1 MRIPSGRGSILLLR
15 SLLPLL
21 LVLAVL
27 VPSASTQV
35 TPEREA
41 AYQRY
46 LDFGSLIEGG
56 RITPNWMP
64 DGNSFWYAEGGPQH
78 TVIHR
83 VDPNTGTVDELFD
96 TPRLRAVLTEALGH
110 EPAGLGVPFR
120 QLSFAGYSSVQF
132 TVEGQTFVLN
142 LDTYAV
148 ERRRAPSSLSLVSY
162 LVSETERMTPKTF
175 VREVFQGLGPRPY
188 PERLS
193 PDGQW
198 FVGLDN
204 HNLTLRATVDGRV
217 VPLTDDGNEFEQ
229 WDVETTLWNPWSPG
243 SQRLV
248 VARIDSRGMPR
259 IPTIKWLKP
268 LEEAEFIPTMLA
280 GGELY
285 DTRLHILDL
294 HTRTPMPVEQDTTAD
309 YYYRVLTW
317 LPDGSE
323 VVFARYSRVMDR
335 VDIQAA
341 DAATGAVRTLA
352 TEVSATF
359 VTHHHDAVWG
369 SRTGFRLLPDASGFI
384 LVSERDGW
392 RHLYLYDMDGNLVR
406 RLTEGDFP
414 VEGVVSVD
422 QENEWVYFTA
432 QTDPDRPYDL
442 HLNRVTLEGSGRT
455 QLTEGKGRHTV
466 AMAPSHGHFVD
477 TYSSVDT
484 PPRSVLRRADGELVL
499 TLSEADISRLEEVGW
514 TPPREIVVK
523 AADGQTDMWVTMY
536 LPHDFNP
543 ARRYPVVEYIYGGP
557 QTTTRPMDFG
567 GDPFGLGSDFAR
579 MANFNRALANMGFIV
594 VILDARG
601 TPGRSKA
608 FHDVIVK
615 NWGRPVVADHAAAI
629 RQLIDRFDFLDGDRV
644 GIMGASWGGYYS
656 TRAIL
661 EEPDLYKVSISEVPG
676 YDMYAFHLYE
686 PYLGMPQQNRD
697 HYEAANVF
705 RMAPNL
711 KGQLLLIG
719 GINDT
724 GTQADLFQMSETLVR
739 AGIQHDMM
747 VYANTGHGAL
757 GQTGEYNFELKK
769 DYFVKYLVDRSH
781 PGSRLLRP

>member
-27 VPSASTQV
+27 VPPASTQV

-56 RITPNWMP
+56 RVAPNWMP

-120 QLSFAGYSSVQF
+120 QLAFAGTSSVQF

-148 ERRRAPSSLSLVSY
+148 QRLRPPSSLSLVSY
-162 LVSETERMTPKTF
+162 LVSETERATPKTF

-204 HNLTLRATVDGRV
+204 HNLTLRATVDGRI

-294 HTRTPMPVEQDTTAD
+294 HTRTPMPVQQDTTAD

-442 HLNRVTLEGSGRT
+442 HLNRVTLDGTGRT

-466 AMAPSHGHFVD
+466 SMAPSHGHFVD

-499 TLSEADISRLEEVGW
+499 ALSEADISRLEEVGW
-514 TPPREIVVK
+514 APPREVVVK
-523 AADGQTDMWVTMY
+523 AADGQTDLWATMY
-536 LPHDFNP
+536 FPYDFNP

-557 QTTTRPMDFG
+557 QTTIRPMDFG

-615 NWGRPVVADHAAAI
+615 NWGKPVVADHAAAI
-629 RQLIDRFDFLDGDRV
+629 RQLIERFDFLDGDRV

-656 TRAIL
+656 TRSIL
-661 EEPDLYKVSISEVPG
+661 EEPGVYKVGISEVPG

-705 RMAPNL
+705 RMAPTL
-711 KGQLLLIG
+711 KGRLLLIG

-739 AGIQHDMM
+739 ARIQHDMM

-769 DYFVKYLVDRSH
+769 DYFVKHLLTAPV
-781 PGSRLLRP
+781 PGVEN

>member
-1 MRIPSGRGSILLLR
+1 MILFWR
-15 SLLPLL
+15 PLVPAL
-21 LVLAVL
+21 LVLAVS
-27 VPSASTQV
+27 VPPASTQV

-41 AYQRY
+41 AYQRH

-56 RITPNWMP
+56 RINPNWMP
-64 DGNSFWYAEGGPQH
+64 GGNSFWYAEGGPQH

-83 VDPNTGTVDELFD
+83 VDPIAGTVEELFD
-96 TPRLRAVLTEALGH
+96 TPRLRAALTEALGH

-120 QLSFAGYSSVQF
+120 QLSFAGDSSVQF
-132 TVEGQTFVLN
+132 TVEGQTFVLD

-148 ERRRAPSSLSLVSY
+148 ERQRQPSSLALVSY
-162 LVSETERMTPKTF
+162 LVSETERATPKTF

-229 WDVETTLWNPWSPG
+229 WDVETTLWNPWSPD

-248 VARIDSRGMPR
+248 VARIDSRGLPR

-285 DTRLHILDL
+285 ETRLHILDL
-294 HTRTPMPVEQDTTAD
+294 HTRTPMPVQQDTTAD

-323 VVFARYSRVMDR
+323 VVFARYNRVMNR

-352 TEVSATF
+352 TETSETF
-359 VTHHHDAVWG
+359 VTHHHDSVWG
-369 SRTGFRLLPDASGFI
+369 SRTGFWLLPDASGFI
-384 LVSERDGW
+384 LASERDGW
-392 RHLYLYDMDGNLVR
+392 RHLYLYDLDGDPIR

-414 VEGVVSVD
+414 VESVVSVD
-422 QENEWVYFTA
+422 QENGWVYFTA
-432 QTDPDRPYDL
+432 QTDPERPYDL
-442 HLNRVTLEGSGRT
+442 HLNRVTLDGTDWS

-466 AMAPSHGHFVD
+466 AMAPSQDYFVD

-484 PPRSVLRRADGELVL
+484 PPRTVLRRAGGELVR
-499 TLSEADISRLEEVGW
+499 TLSEANISRLQQVGW

-523 AADGQTDMWVTMY
+523 AADGQTDLWVTMY
-536 LPHDFNP
+536 LPHDFDP

-557 QTTTRPMDFG
+557 QTTIRPMDFG
-567 GDPFGLGSDFAR
+567 GDPFGLGSDFSR
-579 MANFNRALANMGFIV
+579 MANFNRALANMGFVV

-601 TPGRSKA
+601 APGRSKA

-615 NWGRPVVADHAAAI
+615 NWGKPVVADHAAAI

-644 GIMGASWGGYYS
+644 GIMGAS
-656 TRAIL
+656 
-661 EEPDLYKVSISEVPG
+661 
-676 YDMYAFHLYE
+676 
-686 PYLGMPQQNRD
+686 LGRLLFDACHPRGTGPLQ
-697 HYEAANVF
+697 
-705 RMAPNL
+705 
-711 KGQLLLIG
+711 GQH
-719 GINDT
+719 
-724 GTQADLFQMSETLVR
+724 QR
-739 AGIQHDMM
+739 
-747 VYANTGHGAL
+747 
-757 GQTGEYNFELKK
+757 
-769 DYFVKYLVDRSH
+769 
-781 PGSRLLRP
+781 GSRLRHVRLPPLRAVSRDAAAEPGPLRGGKCVSDGPHLEGEASADRRHQRHRHAGGPVPDVGDAGAGGDPA

>member
-1 MRIPSGRGSILLLR
+1 MIHFRHP
-15 SLLPLL
+15 
-21 LVLAVL
+21 L
-27 VPSASTQV
+27 VPALLMLAFFVPPASSQV
-35 TPEREA
+35 APEREA
-41 AYQRY
+41 AYQRH

-56 RITPNWMP
+56 SITPNWMP

-83 VDPNTGTVDELFD
+83 VDPTAGTVEELFD
-96 TPRLRAVLTEALGH
+96 APRLRAALTDALGH

-120 QLSFAGYSSVQF
+120 QLSFAGDSSVQF

-162 LVSETERMTPKTF
+162 LVSETERATPKTF

-217 VPLTDDGNEFEQ
+217 VPLTDDGDEFEQ
-229 WDVETTLWNPWSPG
+229 WDVETTLWNPWSPD

-294 HTRTPMPVEQDTTAD
+294 HTRTPMPVQQDTTAD
-309 YYYRVLTW
+309 HYYRVLTW

-323 VVFARYSRVMDR
+323 VVFARYNRVMSR

-352 TEVSATF
+352 TETSETF
-359 VTHHHDAVWG
+359 VTHHHDTVWG
-369 SRTGFRLLPDASGFI
+369 SRTGFWLLPDASGFI

-392 RHLYLYDMDGNLVR
+392 RHLYLYDLDGNLIR
-406 RLTEGDFP
+406 RLTDGDFP
-414 VEGVVSVD
+414 VESVVSVD
-422 QENEWVYFTA
+422 QENGWVYFTA
-432 QTDPDRPYDL
+432 QTDPERPYDL
-442 HLNRVTLEGSGRT
+442 HLNRVTLDGTDWS

-466 AMAPSHGHFVD
+466 AMAPSHGYFVD

-484 PPRSVLRRADGELVL
+484 PPRSVLRRADGELVR
-499 TLSEADISRLEEVGW
+499 TLGEADISRLREAGW
-514 TPPREIVVK
+514 TPPREVVVK
-523 AADGQTDMWVTMY
+523 AADGQTDLWVTMY
-536 LPHDFNP
+536 LPHDFDP

-567 GDPFGLGSDFAR
+567 GDPFGLGSDFSR
-579 MANFNRALANMGFIV
+579 MANFNRALANMGFVV

-615 NWGRPVVADHAAAI
+615 NWGKPVVADHAAAI

-697 HYEAANVF
+697 HYEAGNVF

-747 VYANTGHGAL
+747 IYANTGHGAL

-769 DYFVKYLVDRSH
+769 DYFVKHLLTAPPPGVDH
-781 PGSRLLRP
+781 

>member
-1 MRIPSGRGSILLLR
+1 MRIPSDRGSILFWRRLV
-15 SLLPLL
+15 PTL
-21 LVLAVL
+21 LVLAVF
-27 VPSASTQV
+27 VSPASTQIA
-35 TPEREA
+35 PEREA

-56 RITPNWMP
+56 RITPGWMP

-83 VDPNTGTVDELFD
+83 VDPTAGTVEELFD
-96 TPRLRAVLTEALGH
+96 TPRLRAALTEALGH

-120 QLSFAGYSSVQF
+120 QLSFAGDSSVLF
-132 TVEGQTFVLN
+132 TVEGQTFVLD

-148 ERRRAPSSLSLVSY
+148 ERQRPPSSLSLVSY
-162 LVSETERMTPKTF
+162 LVSETERATPKTF

-217 VPLTDDGNEFEQ
+217 VPITDDGDEFQQ
-229 WDVETTLWNPWSPG
+229 WDVETTLWSPWSPDA
-243 SQRLV
+243 QRLV
-248 VARIDSRGMPR
+248 VARIDSRDMPR

-280 GGELY
+280 GGKLY
-285 DTRLHILDL
+285 QTRLHILDL
-294 HTRTPMPVEQDTTAD
+294 QTRTPMPVQHDTTEE

-323 VVFARYSRVMDR
+323 VVFARYNRVMNR

-341 DAATGAVRTLA
+341 DAKTGAVRTLA
-352 TEVSATF
+352 TETSETF
-359 VTHHHDAVWG
+359 VTHHHDTVWG
-369 SRTGFRLLPDASGFI
+369 SRTGFWLLPDASGFV
-384 LVSERDGW
+384 LASERDGW
-392 RHLYLYDMDGNLVR
+392 RHLYLYDLDGNLIR
-406 RLTEGDFP
+406 RLTDGGFP
-414 VEGVVSVD
+414 VEAVVGVD
-422 QENEWVYFTA
+422 QESGWVYFTA
-432 QTDPDRPYDL
+432 QTDPERPYDL
-442 HLNRVTLEGSGRT
+442 HLNRVTLEGTDRS

-466 AMAPSHGHFVD
+466 AMAPSHGYFVD
-477 TYSSVDT
+477 TYSTVDT
-484 PPRSVLRRADGELVL
+484 PPRSVLRRADGELVR
-499 TLSEADISRLEEVGW
+499 TLSEANISRLREVGW
-514 TPPREIVVK
+514 TPPREVVVK
-523 AADGQTDMWVTMY
+523 AADGQTDLWVTMY
-536 LPHDFNP
+536 FPHDFDP
-543 ARRYPVVEYIYGGP
+543 ARRFPVVEYIYGGP

-567 GDPFGLGSDFAR
+567 GDQFGLGGDFAR
-579 MANFNRALANMGFIV
+579 MANFNRALANMGFVV

-608 FHDVIVK
+608 FHDVIYK
-615 NWGRPVVADHAAAI
+615 NWGKPVVADHAAAI
-629 RQLIDRFDFLDGDRV
+629 RQLIERFDFLDGDRV

-661 EEPDLYKVSISEVPG
+661 EEPDLYRVSISEVPG

-686 PYLGMPQQNRD
+686 PYLGMPQQNRE
-697 HYEAANVF
+697 HYEAGNVF
-705 RMAPNL
+705 RMAPAL
-711 KGQLLLIG
+711 KGRLLLIG

-724 GTQADLFQMSETLVR
+724 ATQADLFQMSETLVR

-757 GQTGEYNFELKK
+757 GRTGEYNFELKK
-769 DYFVKYLVDRSH
+769 DYFVKYLLTAPVPGVDQ
-781 PGSRLLRP
+781 

>member
-27 VPSASTQV
+27 LPRASAQV
-35 TPEREA
+35 APEREA
-41 AYQRY
+41 AYQRH

-56 RITPNWMP
+56 SITPNWMP
-64 DGNSFWYAEGGPQH
+64 DGNSFWYAEGGPQN

-83 VDPNTGTVDELFD
+83 VDPGTGSVDELFD

-120 QLSFAGYSSVQF
+120 QLSFAGDSSVQF
-132 TVEGQTFVLN
+132 TVAGQTFVLN

-162 LVSETERMTPKTF
+162 LVSETERATPKTF

-204 HNLTLRATVDGRV
+204 HNLMLRATVDGRV

-229 WDVETTLWNPWSPG
+229 WDVETTLWNPWSPDA
-243 SQRLV
+243 QRLV

-323 VVFARYSRVMDR
+323 VVFARYNRVMNR
-335 VDIQAA
+335 VDVQAA

-352 TEVSATF
+352 TETSETF
-359 VTHHHDAVWG
+359 VTHHHDTVWG
-369 SRTGFRLLPDASGFI
+369 ARTGFWLLPDASGFI

-392 RHLYLYDMDGNLVR
+392 RHLYLYDLDGNVVR

-414 VEGVVSVD
+414 VESVVSVD
-422 QENEWVYFTA
+422 QENGWVYFTA
-432 QTDPDRPYDL
+432 QTDPERPYDL
-442 HLNRVTLEGSGRT
+442 HLNRVTLDGTDWS

-466 AMAPSHGHFVD
+466 AMAPSHGYFVD

-484 PPRSVLRRADGELVL
+484 PPRTVLRRADGELVR
-499 TLSEADISRLEEVGW
+499 TLGEADIGRLREAGW
-514 TPPREIVVK
+514 TPPREVVVK
-523 AADGQTDMWVTMY
+523 AADGQTDLWVTMY
-536 LPHDFNP
+536 LPHDFDP
-543 ARRYPVVEYIYGGP
+543 ARSYPVVEYIYGGP

-567 GDPFGLGSDFAR
+567 GDPFGLGSDFSR
-579 MANFNRALANMGFIV
+579 MANFNRALANMGFVV

-615 NWGRPVVADHAAAI
+615 NWGKPVVADHAAAI

-697 HYEAANVF
+697 HYEAGNVF

-711 KGQLLLIG
+711 KGKLLLIG

-724 GTQADLFQMSETLVR
+724 ATQADLFQMSETLVR

-769 DYFVKYLVDRSH
+769 DYFVKHLLTVPVPGVDH
-781 PGSRLLRP
+781 

>member
-1 MRIPSGRGSILLLR
+1 MMQSRRPLIPALLLFV
-15 SLLPLL
+15 
-21 LVLAVL
+21 VLAPPVW
-27 VPSASTQV
+27 SQV
-35 TPEREA
+35 GPEHEA

-56 RITPNWMP
+56 RVTPNWMP
-64 DGNSFWYAEGGPQH
+64 DGNSFWYAEGGPQS

-83 VDPNTGTVDELFD
+83 VDPATGVVEELFD
-96 TPRLRAVLTEALGH
+96 TPRLRTVLTGELGH

-120 QLSFAGYSSVQF
+120 QLAFVGPSSVQF
-132 TVEGQTFVLN
+132 TVEGQTFVLD
-142 LDTYAV
+142 LVTYAI
-148 ERRRAPSSLSLVSY
+148 EKQRAPSSLGLVSY
-162 LVSETERMTPKTF
+162 LVSEADRVTPRTF

-193 PDGQW
+193 LDGKW

-229 WDVETTLWNPWSPG
+229 WDVETTLWNPWSPD

-248 VARIDSRGMPR
+248 VARIGSHGMPR

-280 GGELY
+280 GGELH

-294 HTRTPMPVEQDTTAD
+294 HTRTPLPVEQDTTED

-323 VVFARYSRVMDR
+323 VVFARYSRLMDR

-341 DAATGAVRTLA
+341 DALTGAVRTLA
-352 TEVSATF
+352 TDVSETF
-359 VTHHHDAVWG
+359 VTHHHDSVWG
-369 SRTGFRLLPDASGFI
+369 SRTGFSLLPDASGFI

-392 RHLYLYDMDGNLVR
+392 RHLYLYDLDGNVVR

-414 VEGVVSVD
+414 VEAVVGVD
-422 QENEWVYFTA
+422 QEGGWVYFTA
-432 QTDPDRPYDL
+432 QTDPERPYDL
-442 HLNRVTLEGSGRT
+442 HLNRVTLDGADRT
-455 QLTEGKGRHTV
+455 QLTEGRGRHTV
-466 AMAPSHGHFVD
+466 AMAPSQHYFVD

-499 TLSEADISRLEEVGW
+499 TLSEADIGRLEAVGW
-514 TPPREIVVK
+514 TPPREVVVK
-523 AADGQTDMWVTMY
+523 AADGETDLWVTMY
-536 LPHDFNP
+536 LPHDFDS

-567 GDPFGLGSDFAR
+567 GEQFPGLGSDFAR
-579 MANFNRALANMGFIV
+579 IGNFNRALANMGFVV

-608 FHDVIVK
+608 LHDVIVR
-615 NWGRPVVADHAAAI
+615 NWGKPVIDDHAAAI

-644 GIMGASWGGYYS
+644 AIMGASWGGYYS

-661 EEPDLYKVSISEVPG
+661 QEPDLYNVCISEVPG

-686 PYLGMPQQNRD
+686 PYLGMPQENHE

-705 RMAPNL
+705 RMAPGL
-711 KGQLLLIG
+711 KGKLLLTG

-747 VYANTGHGAL
+747 VYANTGHGAF
-757 GQTGEYNFELKK
+757 GQTGEYNMELKK
-769 DYFVKYLVDRSH
+769 NYLVRHLLHARVSGVDR
-781 PGSRLLRP
+781 

>member
-1 MRIPSGRGSILLLR
+1 MIRSWRPLIPALLL
-15 SLLPLL
+15 
-21 LVLAVL
+21 LAGA
-27 VPSASTQV
+27 VPPASPQV
-35 TPEREA
+35 GPEREA

-56 RITPNWMP
+56 RVTPNWMP

-78 TVIHR
+78 TFIHR
-83 VDPNTGTVDELFD
+83 VDPTTGVVEELFD

-120 QLSFAGYSSVQF
+120 QLAFVGPSSVQF
-132 TVEGQTFVLN
+132 TVEGQTFVLD

-148 ERRRAPSSLSLVSY
+148 EKQRTPSSLGLVSY
-162 LVSETERMTPKTF
+162 LVSEADRVTPRTF

-217 VPLTDDGNEFEQ
+217 VSITGDGNGFEQ
-229 WDVETTLWNPWSPG
+229 WDVETTLWNPWSPD

-248 VARIDSRGMPR
+248 VARINSHGMPR

-294 HTRTPMPVEQDTTAD
+294 HTRTPMPVQQDTTAD
-309 YYYRVLTW
+309 HYYRVLTW

-323 VVFARYSRVMDR
+323 VVFARYSRMMDR

-341 DAATGAVRTLA
+341 DALTGAVRTLA
-352 TEVSATF
+352 TETSETF
-359 VTHHHDAVWG
+359 VTHHHDSVWG
-369 SRTGFRLLPDASGFI
+369 SRTGFSLLPDASGFI

-392 RHLYLYDMDGNLVR
+392 RHLYLYDMAGSLVG
-406 RLTEGDFP
+406 RLTGGDFP
-414 VEGVVSVD
+414 VEAVVGVD
-422 QENEWVYFTA
+422 QDNGWVYFTA
-432 QTDPDRPYDL
+432 HTDPERPYDL
-442 HLNRVTLEGSGRT
+442 HLNRVTLDGADRT

-466 AMAPSHGHFVD
+466 VMAPSQDYFVD
-477 TYSSVDT
+477 TYSAVDT

-499 TLSEADISRLEEVGW
+499 TLSEADIGRLEEVGW
-514 TPPREIVVK
+514 TPPREVVVK
-523 AADGQTDMWVTMY
+523 AADGETDLWVTMY
-536 LPHDFNP
+536 LPHDFDP
-543 ARRYPVVEYIYGGP
+543 SRRYPVVEYIYGGP
-557 QTTTRPMDFG
+557 QTSTRPMHFG
-567 GDPFGLGSDFAR
+567 GEQFPGLGSDFAR
-579 MANFNRALANMGFIV
+579 IGNFNRALANLGFVV
-594 VILDARG
+594 VILDGRG

-608 FHDVIVK
+608 FHDVIVR
-615 NWGRPVVADHAAAI
+615 NWGKPVIDDHAAAI

-644 GIMGASWGGYYS
+644 AIMGASWGGYYS

-661 EEPDLYKVSISEVPG
+661 QEPDLYKVCISEVPG

-686 PYLGMPQQNRD
+686 PYLGMPQENHQ

-705 RMAPNL
+705 RMAPGL
-711 KGQLLLIG
+711 KGQLLLTG

-724 GTQADLFQMSETLVR
+724 GTQADLFRMSETLVR

-747 VYANTGHGAL
+747 VYANTGHGAF
-757 GQTGEYNFELKK
+757 GQTGEYNMELKK
-769 DYFVKYLVDRSH
+769 NYLVKHLLNAPVPGVDR
-781 PGSRLLRP
+781 

>member
-1 MRIPSGRGSILLLR
+1 MILFR
-15 SLLPLL
+15 HP
-21 LVLAVL
+21 L
-27 VPSASTQV
+27 VPALLMLAFFVPPASSQV
-35 TPEREA
+35 APEREA
-41 AYQRY
+41 AYQRH

-56 RITPNWMP
+56 SITPNWMP

-83 VDPNTGTVDELFD
+83 VDPTTGTVGELFD
-96 TPRLRAVLTEALGH
+96 TPRLRAALTEALGH

-120 QLSFAGYSSVQF
+120 QLSFAGDSSVQF

-162 LVSETERMTPKTF
+162 LVSETERATPKTF

-217 VPLTDDGNEFEQ
+217 VPLTDDGDEFEQ
-229 WDVETTLWNPWSPG
+229 WDVETTLWNPWSPD
-243 SQRLV
+243 SQHLV

-294 HTRTPMPVEQDTTAD
+294 HTRTPMPVQQDTTAD

-323 VVFARYSRVMDR
+323 VVFARYNRVMSR

-352 TEVSATF
+352 TETSETF
-359 VTHHHDAVWG
+359 VTHHHDTVWG
-369 SRTGFRLLPDASGFI
+369 SRTGFWLLPDASGFI
-384 LVSERDGW
+384 LASERDGW
-392 RHLYLYDMDGNLVR
+392 RHLYLYDLDGDPIR

-414 VEGVVSVD
+414 VESVVSVD
-422 QENEWVYFTA
+422 QENGWVYFTA
-432 QTDPDRPYDL
+432 QTDPERPYDL
-442 HLNRVTLEGSGRT
+442 HLNRVTLDGTDWS

-466 AMAPSHGHFVD
+466 AMAPSHGYFVD

-484 PPRSVLRRADGELVL
+484 PPRTVLRRADGDLVR
-499 TLSEADISRLEEVGW
+499 TLGEADISRLREVGW
-514 TPPREIVVK
+514 TPPREVVVK
-523 AADGQTDMWVTMY
+523 AADGETDLWVTMY
-536 LPHDFNP
+536 FPYDFNP

-567 GDPFGLGSDFAR
+567 GDPFGLGSDFSR
-579 MANFNRALANMGFIV
+579 MANFNRALANMGFVV

-615 NWGRPVVADHAAAI
+615 NWGKPVVADHAAAI

-697 HYEAANVF
+697 HYEAGNVF

-711 KGQLLLIG
+711 KGKLLLIG

-724 GTQADLFQMSETLVR
+724 ATQADLFQMSETLVR

-747 VYANTGHGAL
+747 IYANTGHGAL

-769 DYFVKYLVDRSH
+769 DYFVKHLLTAPPPGVDH
-781 PGSRLLRP
+781 

>member
-1 MRIPSGRGSILLLR
+1 MILYSR
-15 SLLPLL
+15 R
-21 LVLAVL
+21 L
-27 VPSASTQV
+27 VPSLLFLAALVPPVSAQV
-35 TPEREA
+35 SPDQEA
-41 AYQRY
+41 AYERY
-46 LDFGSLIEGG
+46 LDFSTLIEGG
-56 RITPNWMP
+56 RVTPNWMP

-83 VDPNTGTVDELFD
+83 VDPAAGAVEELFD
-96 TPRLRAVLTEALGH
+96 TPRLRAALTEALGD

-120 QLSFAGYSSVQF
+120 ELAFVGPSSVQF
-132 TVEGQTFVLN
+132 MVEGQTFLLD
-142 LDTYAV
+142 LDTYAI
-148 ERRRAPSSLSLVSY
+148 ERQRTPSSLGLVSY
-162 LVSETERMTPKTF
+162 LVSEAGRVTPRTF
-175 VREVFQGLGPRPY
+175 IREVFQGLGPRPF
-188 PERLS
+188 PESLS

-217 VPLTDDGNEFEQ
+217 VPITADGNEFEQ
-229 WDVETTLWNPWSPG
+229 WDVETTLWNPWSPD

-248 VARIDSRGMPR
+248 VARISSHGMPR

-280 GGELY
+280 GGQLY

-341 DAATGAVRTLA
+341 DALTGAMRTLA
-352 TEVSATF
+352 TDVSETF
-359 VTHHHDAVWG
+359 VTHHHDSVWG
-369 SRTGFRLLPDASGFI
+369 SRTGFSLLPDASGFI

-392 RHLYLYDMDGNLVR
+392 RHLYLYDLDGNLVR

-414 VEGVVSVD
+414 VEAVVGVD
-422 QENEWVYFTA
+422 QQGGWVYFTA
-432 QTDPDRPYDL
+432 QTDPERPYDL
-442 HLNRVTLEGSGRT
+442 HLNRVTLDGTDRT
-455 QLTEGKGRHTV
+455 QLTEGKGRHNV
-466 AMAPSHGHFVD
+466 AMAPSHAYFVD

-499 TLSEADISRLEEVGW
+499 TLSEADVGRLEEVGW
-514 TPPREIVVK
+514 TPPREVVVK
-523 AADGQTDMWVTMY
+523 AADGETDLWVTMY
-536 LPHDFNP
+536 LPYDFDP
-543 ARRYPVVEYIYGGP
+543 SRRYPVVEYIYGGP

-567 GDPFGLGSDFAR
+567 GEQFPGLGSDFAR
-579 MANFNRALANMGFIV
+579 IGNFNRALANLGFVV
-594 VILDARG
+594 VILDSRG

-608 FHDVIVK
+608 FHDVIVG
-615 NWGRPVVADHAAAI
+615 NWGKPVVDDHAAAI

-644 GIMGASWGGYYS
+644 AIMGASWGGYYS

-661 EEPDLYKVSISEVPG
+661 QEPDLYKVCISEVPG

-686 PYLGMPQQNRD
+686 PYLGMPQENHE

-705 RMAPNL
+705 RMAPGL
-711 KGQLLLIG
+711 KGRLLLTG

-747 VYANTGHGAL
+747 VYANTGHGAF
-757 GQTGEYNFELKK
+757 GQTGEYNMELKK
-769 DYFVKYLVDRSH
+769 NYLVEHLLGVLTPGVDR
-781 PGSRLLRP
+781 

>member
-1 MRIPSGRGSILLLR
+1 MILFRHPLVPALLM
-15 SLLPLL
+15 
-21 LVLAVL
+21 LAVF
-27 VPSASTQV
+27 VPPASSQV
-35 TPEREA
+35 APEREA
-41 AYQRY
+41 AYQRH

-56 RITPNWMP
+56 SITPNWMP

-83 VDPNTGTVDELFD
+83 VDPTAGTVEELFD
-96 TPRLRAVLTEALGH
+96 APRLRAALTDALGH

-120 QLSFAGYSSVQF
+120 QLSFAGDSSVQF

-162 LVSETERMTPKTF
+162 LVSETERATPKTF

-217 VPLTDDGNEFEQ
+217 VPLTDDGDEFEQ
-229 WDVETTLWNPWSPG
+229 WDVETTLWNPWSPD

-294 HTRTPMPVEQDTTAD
+294 HTRTPMPVQQDTTAD

-323 VVFARYSRVMDR
+323 VVFARYNRVMNR

-352 TEVSATF
+352 TETSETF
-359 VTHHHDAVWG
+359 VTHHHDTVWG
-369 SRTGFRLLPDASGFI
+369 SRTGFWLLPDASGFI

-392 RHLYLYDMDGNLVR
+392 RHLYLYDLDGNLIR
-406 RLTEGDFP
+406 RLTDGDFP
-414 VEGVVSVD
+414 VESVVSVD
-422 QENEWVYFTA
+422 QENGWVYFTA
-432 QTDPDRPYDL
+432 QTDPERPYDL
-442 HLNRVTLEGSGRT
+442 HLNRVTLDGTDWS

-466 AMAPSHGHFVD
+466 AMAPSHGYFVD

-484 PPRSVLRRADGELVL
+484 PPRTVLRRADGYLVR
-499 TLSEADISRLEEVGW
+499 TLGEADISRLREAGW
-514 TPPREIVVK
+514 TPPREVVVK
-523 AADGQTDMWVTMY
+523 AADGQTDLWVTMY
-536 LPHDFNP
+536 LPHDFDP

-567 GDPFGLGSDFAR
+567 GDPFGLGSDFSR
-579 MANFNRALANMGFIV
+579 MANFNRALANMGFVV

-615 NWGRPVVADHAAAI
+615 NWGKPVVADHAAAI

-697 HYEAANVF
+697 HYEAGNVF

-711 KGQLLLIG
+711 KGKLLLIG

-724 GTQADLFQMSETLVR
+724 ATQADLFQMSETLVR

-757 GQTGEYNFELKK
+757 GRTGEYNFELKK
-769 DYFVKYLVDRSH
+769 DYFVKHLLTAPVPGVDH
-781 PGSRLLRP
+781 

>member
-1 MRIPSGRGSILLLR
+1 MILFR
-15 SLLPLL
+15 HP
-21 LVLAVL
+21 L
-27 VPSASTQV
+27 VPALLMLAFFVPPASSQV
-35 TPEREA
+35 APEREA
-41 AYQRY
+41 AYQRH

-56 RITPNWMP
+56 SITPNWMP

-83 VDPNTGTVDELFD
+83 VDPIAGTVEELFD
-96 TPRLRAVLTEALGH
+96 TPRLRAALTEALGH

-120 QLSFAGYSSVQF
+120 QLSFAGDSSVQF
-132 TVEGQTFVLN
+132 TVAGQTFVLN

-162 LVSETERMTPKTF
+162 LVSETERATPKTF

-204 HNLTLRATVDGRV
+204 HNLMLRATVDGRV

-229 WDVETTLWNPWSPG
+229 WDVETTLWNPWSPDA
-243 SQRLV
+243 QRLV

-323 VVFARYSRVMDR
+323 VVFARYNRVMSR

-352 TEVSATF
+352 TETSETF
-359 VTHHHDAVWG
+359 VTHHHDTVWG
-369 SRTGFRLLPDASGFI
+369 SRTGFWLLPDASGFI
-384 LVSERDGW
+384 LASERDGW
-392 RHLYLYDMDGNLVR
+392 RHLYLYDLDGDPIR

-414 VEGVVSVD
+414 VESVVSVD
-422 QENEWVYFTA
+422 QENGWVYFTA
-432 QTDPDRPYDL
+432 QTDPERPYDL
-442 HLNRVTLEGSGRT
+442 HLNRVTLDGTDWS

-466 AMAPSHGHFVD
+466 AMAPSHGYFVD

-484 PPRSVLRRADGELVL
+484 PPRTVLRRADGDLVR
-499 TLSEADISRLEEVGW
+499 TLGEADISRLREVGW
-514 TPPREIVVK
+514 TPPREVVVK
-523 AADGQTDMWVTMY
+523 AADGETDLWVTMY
-536 LPHDFNP
+536 FPSDFNP

-557 QTTTRPMDFG
+557 QTTIRPMDFG
-567 GDPFGLGSDFAR
+567 GDPFGLGSDFSR
-579 MANFNRALANMGFIV
+579 MANFNRALANMGFVV

-615 NWGRPVVADHAAAI
+615 NWGKPVVADHATAI

-697 HYEAANVF
+697 LYEAANVF

-711 KGQLLLIG
+711 KRQLLLIG

-747 VYANTGHGAL
+747 IYANTGHGAL

-769 DYFVKYLVDRSH
+769 DYFVKHLLTVPVPGVDH
-781 PGSRLLRP
+781 

>member
-1 MRIPSGRGSILLLR
+1 MVRSSRPLIHALLL
-15 SLLPLL
+15 
-21 LVLAVL
+21 LAGA
-27 VPSASTQV
+27 VPPASAQV
-35 TPEREA
+35 APEREA

-56 RITPNWMP
+56 RVTPNWMP
-64 DGNSFWYAEGGPQH
+64 DGDSFWYAEGGPQN

-83 VDPNTGTVDELFD
+83 VDPTTGVVEELFD
-96 TPRLRAVLTEALGH
+96 TPRLRAALTEALGH

-120 QLSFAGYSSVQF
+120 QLAFAGPSSVQF
-132 TVEGQTFVLN
+132 TVEGQTFVLD

-148 ERRRAPSSLSLVSY
+148 ERQRTPSSLGLVSY
-162 LVSETERMTPKTF
+162 LVSEAERATPGTF

-193 PDGQW
+193 PDGKW

-217 VPLTDDGNEFEQ
+217 VPLTDDGDEFDQ
-229 WDVETTLWNPWSPG
+229 WDVETSLWNPWSPD

-248 VARIDSRGMPR
+248 VARISSHGMPR

-294 HTRTPMPVEQDTTAD
+294 HTRTPMPVAQDTTAD

-323 VVFARYSRVMDR
+323 VVFARYSRLMDR
-335 VDIQAA
+335 VDVQAA
-341 DAATGAVRTLA
+341 DALTGAVRTLA
-352 TEVSATF
+352 TEAYETF
-359 VTHHHDAVWG
+359 VTHHHDSVWG
-369 SRTGFRLLPDASGFI
+369 SRTGFWLLPDASGFI

-392 RHLYLYDMDGNLVR
+392 RHLYLYDLDGNPVR
-406 RLTEGDFP
+406 QLTQGEFP
-414 VEGVVSVD
+414 VEEVVGID
-422 QENEWVYFTA
+422 QENGWVYFTA
-432 QTDPDRPYDL
+432 QTDLERPYDL
-442 HLNRVTLEGSGRT
+442 HLNRVTLDGADRT

-466 AMAPSHGHFVD
+466 AMAPSYGYFVD

-484 PPRSVLRRADGELVL
+484 PPRSVLRRADGERVL
-499 TLSEADISRLEEVGW
+499 TLSEADIGRLEQVGW
-514 TPPREIVVK
+514 TPPREVVVK
-523 AADGQTDMWVTMY
+523 AADGETDLWVTMY
-536 LPHDFNP
+536 LPYDFDP
-543 ARRYPVVEYIYGGP
+543 SRRYPVVEYIYGGP
-557 QTTTRPMDFG
+557 QTTMRPMDFG
-567 GDPFGLGSDFAR
+567 GEQFPGLGSDLAR
-579 MANFNRALANMGFIV
+579 IGNFNRALANVGFV
-594 VILDARG
+594 VVVLDARG

-608 FHDVIVK
+608 FHDVIVG
-615 NWGRPVVADHAAAI
+615 NWGKPVIADHAAAI
-629 RQLIDRFDFLDGDRV
+629 RQLIDRHDFLDGDRV
-644 GIMGASWGGYYS
+644 AIMGGSWGGYYS

-661 EEPDLYKVSISEVPG
+661 QEPDLYKVCISEVPG

-686 PYLGMPQQNRD
+686 PYLGMPQENHER
-697 HYEAANVF
+697 YEAANVF
-705 RMAPNL
+705 RMAPGL
-711 KGQLLLIG
+711 KGKLLLTG

-724 GTQADLFQMSETLVR
+724 GTQADLFQMSEALVR

-747 VYANTGHGAL
+747 VYANTGHGVF
-757 GQTGEYNFELKK
+757 GQTGEYNMELKK
-769 DYFVKYLVDRSH
+769 NYLVRHLLNAPVPGVDR
-781 PGSRLLRP
+781 

>member
-1 MRIPSGRGSILLLR
+1 MILFR
-15 SLLPLL
+15 HP
-21 LVLAVL
+21 L
-27 VPSASTQV
+27 VPALLMLAFFVPPASSQV
-35 TPEREA
+35 APEREA
-41 AYQRY
+41 AYQRH

-56 RITPNWMP
+56 SITPNWMP

-83 VDPNTGTVDELFD
+83 VDPIAGTVEELFD
-96 TPRLRAVLTEALGH
+96 TPRLRAALTDALGH

-120 QLSFAGYSSVQF
+120 QLSFAGDSSVQF

-162 LVSETERMTPKTF
+162 LVSETERATPKTF

-217 VPLTDDGNEFEQ
+217 VPLTDDGDEFEQ
-229 WDVETTLWNPWSPG
+229 WDVETTLWNPWSPD

-294 HTRTPMPVEQDTTAD
+294 HTRTPMPVQQDTTAD

-323 VVFARYSRVMDR
+323 VVFARYNRVMSR

-352 TEVSATF
+352 TETSETF
-359 VTHHHDAVWG
+359 VTHHHDTVWG
-369 SRTGFRLLPDASGFI
+369 SRTGFWLLPDASGFI
-384 LVSERDGW
+384 LASERDGW
-392 RHLYLYDMDGNLVR
+392 RHLYLYDLDGDPIR

-414 VEGVVSVD
+414 VESVVSVD
-422 QENEWVYFTA
+422 QENGWVYFTA
-432 QTDPDRPYDL
+432 QTDPERPYDL
-442 HLNRVTLEGSGRT
+442 HLNRVTLDGTDWS

-466 AMAPSHGHFVD
+466 AMAPSHGYFVD

-484 PPRSVLRRADGELVL
+484 PPRTVLRRADGDLVR
-499 TLSEADISRLEEVGW
+499 TLGEADISRLREAGW
-514 TPPREIVVK
+514 TPPREVVVK
-523 AADGQTDMWVTMY
+523 AADGETDLWVTMY
-536 LPHDFNP
+536 FPYDFNP

-567 GDPFGLGSDFAR
+567 GDPFGLGSDFSR
-579 MANFNRALANMGFIV
+579 MANFNRALANMGFVV

-615 NWGRPVVADHAAAI
+615 NWGKPVVADHAAAI

-724 GTQADLFQMSETLVR
+724 ATQADLFQMSETLVR

-747 VYANTGHGAL
+747 IYANTGHGAL

-769 DYFVKYLVDRSH
+769 DYFVKHLLTAPPPGVDH
-781 PGSRLLRP
+781 

>member
-27 VPSASTQV
+27 VPRASAQV
-35 TPEREA
+35 APEQEA
-41 AYQRY
+41 AYQRH
-46 LDFGSLIEGG
+46 LDFGLLIEGG
-56 RITPNWMP
+56 SITPNWMP
-64 DGNSFWYAEGGPQH
+64 DGNSFWYAEGGPQN

-83 VDPNTGTVDELFD
+83 VDPTTGTVEELFD
-96 TPRLRAVLTEALGH
+96 TPRLRVVLTEALGH

-120 QLSFAGYSSVQF
+120 QLSFTGPSSVQF
-132 TVEGQTFVLN
+132 TVEGQTFVLD
-142 LDTYAV
+142 LDAYAV
-148 ERRRAPSSLSLVSY
+148 ERRRQPSSLSLVSY
-162 LVSETERMTPKTF
+162 LVSETERATPKTY
-175 VREVFQGLGPRPY
+175 VREIFQGLGPRPF

-217 VPLTDDGNEFEQ
+217 VPLTDDADEFQQ
-229 WDVETTLWNPWSPG
+229 WDVETTLWNPWSPD

-294 HTRTPMPVEQDTTAD
+294 HTRTPMPVQQDTTED

-323 VVFARYSRVMDR
+323 VVFARYNRVMNR

-352 TEVSATF
+352 TETSATF
-359 VTHHHDAVWG
+359 VTHHHDTVWG

-392 RHLYLYDMDGNLVR
+392 RHLYLYDLDGNVVR
-406 RLTEGDFP
+406 RLTNGDFP
-414 VEGVVSVD
+414 VESVVSVD
-422 QENEWVYFTA
+422 QENGWVYFTA
-432 QTDPDRPYDL
+432 QTDPERPYDL
-442 HLNRVTLEGSGRT
+442 HLNRVTLDGTDWS

-466 AMAPSHGHFVD
+466 AMAPSHGYFVD

-484 PPRSVLRRADGELVL
+484 PPRSVLRRADGELVR
-499 TLSEADISRLEEVGW
+499 TLSEADISRLREVGW
-514 TPPREIVVK
+514 TPPREVVVK
-523 AADGQTDMWVTMY
+523 AADGQTDLWVTMY
-536 LPHDFNP
+536 LPHDFDP

-557 QTTTRPMDFG
+557 QTTIRPMDFG
-567 GDPFGLGSDFAR
+567 GDPFGLGSDFSR
-579 MANFNRALANMGFIV
+579 MANFNRALANMGFVV

-615 NWGRPVVADHAAAI
+615 NWGKPVVADHAAAI

-705 RMAPNL
+705 RMSPNL
-711 KGQLLLIG
+711 KGKLLLIG

-724 GTQADLFQMSETLVR
+724 ATQADLFQMSETLVR
-739 AGIQHDMM
+739 AGIRHDMM

-769 DYFVKYLVDRSH
+769 NYFVKHLLTVPVPGVDH
-781 PGSRLLRP
+781 

>member
-1 MRIPSGRGSILLLR
+1 MILYSRPLAPALLM
-15 SLLPLL
+15 
-21 LVLAVL
+21 LAVF
-27 VPSASTQV
+27 VSPASTQV
-35 TPEREA
+35 TPEQEA
-41 AYQRY
+41 AYQRH

-56 RITPNWMP
+56 SITPNWMP

-83 VDPNTGTVDELFD
+83 VDPTAGTVEELFD
-96 TPRLRAVLTEALGH
+96 TPRLRAALTEALGH

-120 QLSFAGYSSVQF
+120 QLSFVGGSSVLF
-132 TVEGQTFVLN
+132 TVEGQTVVLD

-148 ERRRAPSSLSLVSY
+148 ERQRQPSSLSLVSY
-162 LVSETERMTPKTF
+162 LVSETERVTPKTF
-175 VREVFQGLGPRPY
+175 VREVFLGLGPRPY

-198 FVGLDN
+198 FVGLDK

-229 WDVETTLWNPWSPG
+229 WDVETTLWNPWSPD

-294 HTRTPMPVEQDTTAD
+294 HTRTPMPVQQDTTAD

-323 VVFARYSRVMDR
+323 VVFARYNRVMNR

-341 DAATGAVRTLA
+341 DAATGAVKTLA
-352 TEVSATF
+352 TETSETF
-359 VTHHHDAVWG
+359 VTHHHDSVWG
-369 SRTGFRLLPDASGFI
+369 ARTGFWLLPDASGFI

-392 RHLYLYDMDGNLVR
+392 RHLYLYDLDGDLIR
-406 RLTEGDFP
+406 RLTDGDFP
-414 VEGVVSVD
+414 VEAVVGVD
-422 QENEWVYFTA
+422 QENGWVYFTA
-432 QTDPDRPYDL
+432 QTDPERPYDL
-442 HLNRVTLEGSGRT
+442 HLSRVTLDGTDWS
-455 QLTEGKGRHTV
+455 QLTEGKGRHAV
-466 AMAPSHGHFVD
+466 AMAPSHEYFVD
-477 TYSSVDT
+477 TYSTVDT
-484 PPRSVLRRADGELVL
+484 PPHSVLRRADGELVL
-499 TLSEADISRLEEVGW
+499 TLSEADISRLEEAGW
-514 TPPREIVVK
+514 TPPREVVVK
-523 AADGQTDMWVTMY
+523 AADGQTDLWVTMY
-536 LPHDFNP
+536 LPHDFDP

-557 QTTTRPMDFG
+557 QTTVRPMDFG
-567 GDPFGLGSDFAR
+567 GDPFGLGGEFSR
-579 MANFNRALANMGFIV
+579 MANFNRALANMGFVV

-608 FHDVIVK
+608 FHDVIYR
-615 NWGRPVVADHAAAI
+615 NWGSPVVADHAAAI
-629 RQLIDRFDFLDGDRV
+629 RQLIERFDFLDGDRV

-697 HYEAANVF
+697 HYEAGNVF
-705 RMAPNL
+705 RMAPTL
-711 KGQLLLIG
+711 KGKLLLIG

-739 AGIQHDMM
+739 AGVQHDMM

-769 DYFVKYLVDRSH
+769 DYFVKHLLAVLV
-781 PGSRLLRP
+781 PGVDH

>member
-27 VPSASTQV
+27 VPPASTQV

-56 RITPNWMP
+56 RVAPNWMP

-120 QLSFAGYSSVQF
+120 QLAFAGTSSVQF

-148 ERRRAPSSLSLVSY
+148 QRLRAPSSLSLVSY
-162 LVSETERMTPKTF
+162 LVSETERATPKTF

-204 HNLTLRATVDGRV
+204 HNLTLRATVDGRI

-294 HTRTPMPVEQDTTAD
+294 HTRTPMPVQQDTTAD

-442 HLNRVTLEGSGRT
+442 HLNRVTLDGTDRT

-466 AMAPSHGHFVD
+466 SMAPSHGHFVD

-499 TLSEADISRLEEVGW
+499 ALSEADISRLEEVGW
-514 TPPREIVVK
+514 APPREVVVK
-523 AADGQTDMWVTMY
+523 AADGESDLWVTMY
-536 LPHDFNP
+536 FPYDFNP

-615 NWGRPVVADHAAAI
+615 NWGRPVVADHAAAL
-629 RQLIDRFDFLDGDRV
+629 RQLIERFDFLDGDRV

-769 DYFVKYLVDRSH
+769 DYFVKYLLTAPV
-781 PGSRLLRP
+781 PGVEN